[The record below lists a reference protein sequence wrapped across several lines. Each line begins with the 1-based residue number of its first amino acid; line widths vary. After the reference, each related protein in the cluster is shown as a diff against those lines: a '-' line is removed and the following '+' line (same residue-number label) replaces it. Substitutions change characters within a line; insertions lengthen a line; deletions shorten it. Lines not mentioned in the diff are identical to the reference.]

1 MKMDVE
7 NDQYWKKKLLRHF
20 NNDTGYKDPFI
31 EEKHVKVKEKR
42 NEYGTEDGEN
52 FEFDENENLQW
63 DDAGHMMW
71 YDDLD
76 ELLSQAQDSMVKGEA
91 TYECLS
97 LYDANMESKLS
108 TANVTAEPDPVLTV
122 PFRDSLPDDVDRD
135 NMELLQLQMQLPLPK
150 LNYNLD
156 PTHVTASDL
165 VKVSVSKCVSLPM
178 VTSFVSASTL
188 LGTEMPVSTY
198 PFVTAATVPT
208 VAIFLLVNCEVS
220 IAVTEIVLWNKMESL
235 VMVIKSVTLSLV
247 ALFLAATAMLGTR
260 YYAVYQTSTTA
271 MLLYELDPLWLDL
284 VALAYT
290 LDHCTAALKL
300 LLDGPKLALYS
311 IKVTDFA
318 KAHLALLIGSTY
330 TYNRYKFNVRS
341 LVSAN
346 LSLLRMLYVA
356 NVMHGRTLFMSQH
369 MLLTHLFAMAAS
381 FGVFLLVYNKLIL
394 TTSGEYLKLL
404 ASAYFT
410 LQVTLY
416 TVIMVS
422 FTVLPLPLFRL
433 DTNAVLKDHYDLSTA
448 LMHATDT
455 IIAPYHVDWG
465 ARNLY
470 FENLALVTSLYLTPA
485 RMYEPKLNMVTSSVC
500 KLPQISDPRYFANN
514 WDQADMMR
522 LPASY
527 FKVTLLQLHG
537 NLAHLLFIT
546 ALYLFNEDY
555 ADVTVPLPLQDSCLL
570 PSSDIVSEAELLVE
584 MEPGSCQL
592 LPVFLA
598 SVPLTNRL
606 YFVDEAQA
614 DLPPLHLGYT
624 VFVLLTNALYLAYCT
639 TQITAISKLAQVT
652 SKLPSPLHN
661 LNMDKWFEA
670 SQGYFMC
677 QTHNFLAL
685 LLYEVDLFVH
695 YFLRLLQLLRSDQHT
710 LVRQDRAKLSSLS
723 LSADLDPWRKA
734 NWDAPL
740 HSAEHTASKLLGPDL
755 GTFADRVQ
763 MDINV
768 MLLPA
773 SPYVDVSSCA
783 SHRYYKG
790 SLGQ

>member
-1 MKMDVE
+1 MDVD
-7 NDQYWKKKLLRHF
+7 NYQYYWKKKLLRHF
-20 NNDTGYKDPFI
+20 NDIGYKDSFD
-31 EEKHVKVKEKR
+31 EEEHVKVKENR
-42 NEYGTEDGEN
+42 NEYLMEDRES
-52 FEFDENENLQW
+52 FEFDENLQW

-97 LYDANMESKLS
+97 LSSHDCVTETVIVTETKYDANTECELS
-108 TANVTAEPDPVLTV
+108 TAEVTAEPDPVLTV

-208 VAIFLLVNCEVS
+208 AAIFLLVNCEVS

-247 ALFLAATAMLGTR
+247 ALFLVATR

-624 VFVLLTNALYLAYCT
+624 VFVLLTNALYLAVWT
-639 TQITAISKLAQVT
+639 TQVTVISELAQLM
-652 SKLPSPLHN
+652 SKLPSPL
-661 LNMDKWFEA
+661 LSVTVANM
-670 SQGYFMC
+670 GI
-677 QTHNFLAL
+677 T
-685 LLYEVDLFVH
+685 
-695 YFLRLLQLLRSDQHT
+695 
-710 LVRQDRAKLSSLS
+710 
-723 LSADLDPWRKA
+723 
-734 NWDAPL
+734 L

-755 GTFADRVQ
+755 DTFASRVQ
-763 MDINV
+763 VDTNV
-768 MLLPA
+768 MMLPA
-773 SPYVDVSSCA
+773 IPYVDVTMLA
-783 SHRYYKG
+783 SLRYFVRAH
-790 SLGQ
+790 